1 MDICCVPPLVVSVAD
16 AMAAFQSACAS
27 ILARRLCYLP
37 AAMTVLALI
46 AALLLEQVRPLDN
59 RALLAR
65 VLDATLEFLEHNFN
79 SGQRSHGK
87 AAWFIAILPTLAA
100 TLAIYLLLYQVHGL
114 LAWAWNVAILYLT
127 MGFRQ
132 FSHHFTDIHRALID
146 GDLPRARRLTRE
158 WRGRPADDLNT
169 VEVARVAIEEA
180 FSASHRHVFG
190 VLFWFAFL
198 PGPSGAVL
206 YRLALALRQRWA
218 EKPAG
223 FGDFATRAFS
233 LIDWLP
239 LRLTATGFAIVGNF
253 EDAVYCWRNQA
264 HKWRDPEL
272 GIVLAAGA
280 GAIGVKLG
288 KPLKEGV
295 TLAGLAIDER
305 AEIGS
310 GDEADAGFLSST
322 VGLVW
327 RALVLW
333 ILLLILLA
341 IAYWVS

>member
-1 MDICCVPPLVVSVAD
+1 MIVAWGCVIFD
-16 AMAAFQSACAS
+16 H
-27 ILARRLCYLP
+27 
-37 AAMTVLALI
+37 AMTVLALI
-46 AALLLEQVRPLDN
+46 AALLMEQMRPLDD
-59 RALLAR
+59 RTRIAR
-65 VLDATLEFLEHNFN
+65 PLDYVLDLLGQTFNTGEH
-79 SGQRSHGK
+79 SHGK
-87 AAWFIAILPTLAA
+87 FAWIIAMLSAAVLT
-100 TLAIYLLLYQVHGL
+100 L
-114 LAWAWNVAILYLT
+114 LAYYMLARLHVLLALAFNVGVLYLT

-146 GDLPRARRLTRE
+146 GDLPRARRLIRE

-169 VEVARVAIEEA
+169 VEVARLAIEEA

-198 PGPSGAVL
+198 PGPVGAVL
-206 YRLALALRQRWA
+206 YRLALLLRNRW
-218 EKPAG
+218 G
-223 FGDFATRAFS
+223 GGVTSGDGRFGEFAVAAFRM
-233 LIDWLP
+233 IDWLP

-264 HKWRDPEL
+264 QNWRDPEL

-295 TLAGLAIDER
+295 TPVGLSIDER
-305 AEIGS
+305 AEIGI
-310 GDEADAGFLSST
+310 GEEADAGFLSST

-333 ILLLILLA
+333 LMLLVMLA
-341 IAYWVS
+341 IAQWVS

>member
-1 MDICCVPPLVVSVAD
+1 
-16 AMAAFQSACAS
+16 
-27 ILARRLCYLP
+27 
-37 AAMTVLALI
+37 MTVLALI
-46 AALLLEQVRPLDN
+46 AALLIEQVRPLDD
-59 RALLAR
+59 RSRIAR
-65 VLDATLEFLEHNFN
+65 PLDYVLDLLGQSLNTGEH
-79 SGQRSHGK
+79 SHGK
-87 AAWFIAILPTLAA
+87 VAWIIAMAVAALLTLAVYFV
-100 TLAIYLLLYQVHGL
+100 LARINVL
-114 LAWAWNVAILYLT
+114 LALAFNVGVLYLT

-132 FSHHFTDIHRALID
+132 FSHHFTDVHRALID
-146 GDLPRARRLTRE
+146 GDLPRARRLISQ

-169 VEVARVAIEEA
+169 VEVARLAIEEA

-206 YRLALALRQRWA
+206 YRLALLLRNRWGGA
-218 EKPAG
+218 QGSVEGK
-223 FGDFATRAFS
+223 FGEFAVAAFR

-239 LRLTATGFAIVGNF
+239 LRLTATGFAVVGNF

-264 HKWRDPEL
+264 QNWRDPEL

-288 KPLKEGV
+288 RPLKEGV
-295 TLAGLAIDER
+295 TPAGLSIDER
-305 AEIGS
+305 AEIGI
-310 GDEADAGFLSST
+310 GEEADAGFLSST

-333 ILLLILLA
+333 LMLLVMLA
-341 IAYWVS
+341 IAQWVS

>member
-1 MDICCVPPLVVSVAD
+1 
-16 AMAAFQSACAS
+16 
-27 ILARRLCYLP
+27 
-37 AAMTVLALI
+37 MTVLALI
-46 AALLLEQVRPLDN
+46 VALLIEQARPLDE
-59 RALLAR
+59 RLAQTLAR
-65 VLDATLEFLEHNFN
+65 PLVLALTFIERNFN
-79 SGQRSHGK
+79 AGGAGHGQ
-87 AAWFIAILPTLAA
+87 AAWFVA
-100 TLAIYLLLYQVHGL
+100 TLPLLLLVLAVHYGL
-114 LAWAWNVAILYLT
+114 DRLHPLLGLAFEVGVLYLT

-132 FSHHFTDIHRALID
+132 FSHHFTDIHRALVD

-180 FSASHRHVFG
+180 FAASHRHVFG

-198 PGPSGAVL
+198 PGPAGAVL
-206 YRLALALRQRWA
+206 YRLALTLRRAWGDLPGGA
-218 EKPAG
+218 
-223 FGDFATRAFS
+223 FGEFARRAFGW
-233 LIDWLP
+233 IDWLP

-264 HKWRDPEL
+264 ARWRDPEL

-288 KPLKEGV
+288 KPLHEGA
-295 TLAGLAIDER
+295 TAAGPAIDER
-305 AEIGS
+305 VEIGT
-310 GDEADAGFLSST
+310 GEDADAGFLSST

-333 ILLLILLA
+333 LLLLILLA
-341 IAYWVS
+341 IAQAVS